1 MPRPRRKRTIGAPP
15 VMEGFKPF
23 GIPMNDL
30 EPVVLLF
37 EEYESIRLIDYDGL
51 NHEQASER
59 MNVSRATFTRIYE
72 QSRRS
77 IAKAFVEGK
86 AIFIEGGDYH
96 TNDFWYRCGHCM
108 KVTVNSL
115 VLSNCSYCNS
125 EDIRLLNMKEE
136 PNLMGSGGNCICTHC
151 DTRLPH
157 IQGQP
162 CKERVCPK
170 CGRKMMREG
179 SYHHQLY
186 MQKKGETN
194 NESSN
199 HSHGK

>member
-1 MPRPRRKRTIGAPP
+1 MPRPRRKRTIATPP

-30 EPVVLLF
+30 EPVILLF
-37 EEYESIRLIDYDGL
+37 EEYESIRLADYEGL
-51 NHEQASER
+51 NHEQASVR

-72 QSRRS
+72 QARRN
-77 IAKAFVEGK
+77 IARAFIEGK

-96 TNDFWYRCGHCM
+96 TDDFWYRCGGCM
-108 KVTVNSL
+108 KLTISAEPVQICN
-115 VLSNCSYCNS
+115 YCQSKN
-125 EDIRLLNMKEE
+125 IRLLNKKETMN
-136 PNLMGSGGNCICTHC
+136 PMGPGGNCICVHC
-151 DTRLPH
+151 GTRVPH

-162 CKERVCPK
+162 CKERDCPQ
-170 CGRKMMREG
+170 CGKKMMREG

-194 NESSN
+194 HEGSN
-199 HSHGK
+199 NINGE